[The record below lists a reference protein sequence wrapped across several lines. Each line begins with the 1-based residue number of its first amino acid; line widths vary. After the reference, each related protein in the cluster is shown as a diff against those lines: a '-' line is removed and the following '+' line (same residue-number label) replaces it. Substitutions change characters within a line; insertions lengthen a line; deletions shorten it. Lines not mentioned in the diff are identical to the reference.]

1 MFVES
6 AFITK
11 EFREEQIPVL
21 ENVTSLCVVNKGTS
35 IATINGVVIYPT
47 QKQILIVPD
56 GTYSKVQLV
65 VNYTNTNIKG
75 DIPTKK
81 DRNIEID
88 GDIKTHESLRREIPT
103 KKGIRISEQNKIL
116 LIYKKLI

>member
-6 AFITK
+6 AFITR

-35 IATINGVVIYPT
+35 IAQVNGVLIYPT
-47 QKQILIVPD
+47 QKQILVVPD
-56 GTYSKVQLV
+56 GTFSKVQLD
-65 VNYTNTNIKG
+65 VNYIDTNNSIKG
-75 DIPTKK
+75 NTPK
-81 DRNIEID
+81 
-88 GDIKTHESLRREIPT
+88 
-103 KKGIRISEQNKIL
+103 NKIL

>member
-11 EFREEQIPVL
+11 EFREEQIPIL

-35 IATINGVVIYPT
+35 IAQVNGVLIYPA
-47 QKQILIVPD
+47 QKQILVVPD
-56 GTYSKVQLV
+56 CTYSKVQLD
-65 VNYTNTNIKG
+65 VNYIDTNNSIKG
-75 DIPTKK
+75 NAPK
-81 DRNIEID
+81 
-88 GDIKTHESLRREIPT
+88 
-103 KKGIRISEQNKIL
+103 NKIL

>member
-21 ENVTSLCVVNKGTS
+21 ENVTSLCIVNKGTS
-35 IATINGVVIYPT
+35 IAQINGVLIYPT
-47 QKQILIVPD
+47 QKQILVVPD
-56 GTYSKVQLV
+56 GTYSKVQLE
-65 VNYTNTNIKG
+65 VNYIETNNSIKG
-75 DIPTKK
+75 YTPK
-81 DRNIEID
+81 
-88 GDIKTHESLRREIPT
+88 
-103 KKGIRISEQNKIL
+103 NKIL

>member
-21 ENVTSLCVVNKGTS
+21 ENVTSLCVVNKGAS
-35 IATINGVVIYPT
+35 IVTINGVIIYPS

-56 GTYSKVQLV
+56 GTFSKVQLV
-65 VNYTNTNIKG
+65 VTYTNTKV
-75 DIPTKK
+75 K
-81 DRNIEID
+81 RNV
-88 GDIKTHESLRREIPT
+88 PT
-103 KKGIRISEQNKIL
+103 KKGIHIPEQNKIL

>member
-6 AFITK
+6 AFITR

-21 ENVTSLCVVNKGTS
+21 ENVTSLCIVNKGTS
-35 IATINGVVIYPT
+35 IANINGVLIYPT

-56 GTYSKVQLV
+56 GTYSKVQLEV
-65 VNYTNTNIKG
+65 KYTDTNS
-75 DIPTKK
+75 
-81 DRNIEID
+81 R
-88 GDIKTHESLRREIPT
+88 
-103 KKGIRISEQNKIL
+103 KKGYTPTNKIL

>member
-21 ENVTSLCVVNKGTS
+21 ENVTSLCIVNKGTS
-35 IATINGVVIYPT
+35 IAQINGVLIYPT

-56 GTYSKVQLV
+56 GTYSKVKLE
-65 VNYTNTNIKG
+65 VNYTDTSNSIKG
-75 DIPTKK
+75 FTPK
-81 DRNIEID
+81 
-88 GDIKTHESLRREIPT
+88 
-103 KKGIRISEQNKIL
+103 NKIL

>member
-11 EFREEQIPVL
+11 EFREEQIPIL
-21 ENVTSLCVVNKGTS
+21 ENVTSLSVVNKGTS
-35 IATINGVVIYPT
+35 IVSINGVLIYPT

-56 GTYSKVQLV
+56 GTYSKVQLD
-65 VNYTNTNIKG
+65 VNYEVTSN
-75 DIPTKK
+75 
-81 DRNIEID
+81 R
-88 GDIKTHESLRREIPT
+88 
-103 KKGIRISEQNKIL
+103 KKGISEQNKIL

>member
-11 EFREEQIPVL
+11 EFREEQIPIL
-21 ENVTSLCVVNKGTS
+21 ENVTSLSVVNKGTS
-35 IATINGVVIYPT
+35 IVSINGVLIYPT

-56 GTYSKVQLV
+56 GTYSKVQLE
-65 VNYTNTNIKG
+65 VNYQVTSN
-75 DIPTKK
+75 
-81 DRNIEID
+81 
-88 GDIKTHESLRREIPT
+88 T
-103 KKGIRISEQNKIL
+103 KKGISEQNKIL

>member
-11 EFREEQIPVL
+11 EFREEQIPIL

-35 IATINGVVIYPT
+35 IATINGVIIYPT

-56 GTYSKVQLV
+56 GTYSKVQLE
-65 VNYTNTNIKG
+65 VNYTVTSN
-75 DIPTKK
+75 
-81 DRNIEID
+81 R
-88 GDIKTHESLRREIPT
+88 
-103 KKGIRISEQNKIL
+103 KKGISEQNKIL

>member
-11 EFREEQIPVL
+11 EFREEQIPIL
-21 ENVTSLCVVNKGTS
+21 ENVTSLSVVNKGTS
-35 IATINGVVIYPT
+35 IVTINGVVIYPT

-56 GTYSKVQLV
+56 GTYSKVQLE
-65 VNYTNTNIKG
+65 VNYTLASN
-75 DIPTKK
+75 
-81 DRNIEID
+81 R
-88 GDIKTHESLRREIPT
+88 
-103 KKGIRISEQNKIL
+103 KKGISEQNKIL

>member
-35 IATINGVVIYPT
+35 IAQVNGVLIYPT

-56 GTYSKVQLV
+56 GTFSKVQLSV
-65 VNYTNTNIKG
+65 SYTFIGK
-75 DIPTKK
+75 
-81 DRNIEID
+81 R
-88 GDIKTHESLRREIPT
+88 
-103 KKGIRISEQNKIL
+103 KKGFSEQNKIL

>member
-21 ENVTSLCVVNKGTS
+21 ENVTSLCIVNKGSS
-35 IATINGVVIYPT
+35 IAQINGVLIYPT

-56 GTYSKVQLV
+56 GTYSKVKLE
-65 VNYTNTNIKG
+65 VNYTDTNNSIKG
-75 DIPTKK
+75 FTPK
-81 DRNIEID
+81 
-88 GDIKTHESLRREIPT
+88 
-103 KKGIRISEQNKIL
+103 NKIL

>member
-11 EFREEQIPVL
+11 EFKNEPIPIL
-21 ENVTSLCVVNKGTS
+21 ERITCLSVVNKGSS
-35 IATINGVVIYPT
+35 IAVVNGILIYPS

-56 GTYSKVQLV
+56 MTFCKVELSV
-65 VNYTNTNIKG
+65 SYL
-75 DIPTKK
+75 PTSTM
-81 DRNIEID
+81 
-88 GDIKTHESLRREIPT
+88 IKTQVSPE
-103 KKGIRISEQNKIL
+103 NKIL

>member
-11 EFREEQIPVL
+11 EFREEQIPIL
-21 ENVTSLCVVNKGTS
+21 ENVTSLSVVNKGTS
-35 IATINGVVIYPT
+35 IVTINGVLIYPT

-56 GTYSKVQLV
+56 GTYSKVQLE
-65 VNYTNTNIKG
+65 VNYEVTSDPKN
-75 DIPTKK
+75 
-81 DRNIEID
+81 
-88 GDIKTHESLRREIPT
+88 
-103 KKGIRISEQNKIL
+103 GISQQNKIL

>member
-21 ENVTSLCVVNKGTS
+21 ENVTSLCIVNKGAS
-35 IATINGVVIYPT
+35 IAQINGVLIYPT

-56 GTYSKVQLV
+56 GTYSKVKLE
-65 VNYTNTNIKG
+65 VNYTDTNNSIKG
-75 DIPTKK
+75 FTPK
-81 DRNIEID
+81 
-88 GDIKTHESLRREIPT
+88 
-103 KKGIRISEQNKIL
+103 NKIL

>member
-11 EFREEQIPVL
+11 EFREEQIPIL
-21 ENVTSLCVVNKGTS
+21 ENVTSLSVVNKGTS
-35 IATINGVVIYPT
+35 IVSINGVLIYPT

-56 GTYSKVQLV
+56 GTYTKVQLE
-65 VNYTNTNIKG
+65 VNYTVTS
-75 DIPTKK
+75 
-81 DRNIEID
+81 D
-88 GDIKTHESLRREIPT
+88 G
-103 KKGIRISEQNKIL
+103 KKGISEQNKIL

>member
-11 EFREEQIPVL
+11 EFREEQIPIL

-35 IATINGVVIYPT
+35 IAQVNGVLIYPT
-47 QKQILIVPD
+47 QKQILVVPD
-56 GTYSKVQLV
+56 GTYSKVQLDV
-65 VNYTNTNIKG
+65 IYTDTN
-75 DIPTKK
+75 
-81 DRNIEID
+81 N
-88 GDIKTHESLRREIPT
+88 S
-103 KKGIRISEQNKIL
+103 KKGYTPKNKIL